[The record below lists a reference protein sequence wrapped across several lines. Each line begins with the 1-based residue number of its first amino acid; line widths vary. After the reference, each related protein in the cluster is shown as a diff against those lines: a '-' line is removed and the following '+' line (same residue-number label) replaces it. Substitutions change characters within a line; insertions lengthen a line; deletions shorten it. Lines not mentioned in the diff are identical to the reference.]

1 MTLNWRLFI
10 PILMLILAALACDD
24 PVAEAIKVDRVEVD
38 ANVPGRAYARVLG
51 LFQAA
56 IYQTDD
62 YGATWQPSEH
72 VFAESPVRQYSLFMS
87 SETLKLNDQAI
98 WSFPRYMFRFF
109 FYEDD
114 PGVQPRFA
122 LPYGDLSNA
131 AQGDTLYVA
140 MGTEGVLIG
149 RIAPGNTLVDWRLSA
164 NGIDVLNPLPLT
176 ITHIGSILG
185 IIALAL
191 LVPPVV
197 LLHSWMLYCVWI
209 YFLPR
214 PFARRR
220 ALQLS
225 LGLSAAAAVACY
237 IWLTDIRTD
246 FFPVVGVVT
255 LIVVLAGLTAT
266 YLMTE
271 GQLLSAKT
279 RRWLLIM
286 TLLVSLLVPAGV
298 VGVFTS
304 WWAVFIIV
312 FGFGAYRWAYFRH
325 LGREIKPDAEGREHR
340 WHIDRLALETMTIAI
355 VFGVVIF
362 WVMTFGMNS
371 VVRVTYGF
379 RDMAM
384 LGIFLVGLAVAW
396 WVTRFYVMGRASTFI
411 AVRRG
416 DAERLLRQKPLLR
429 DVRIATVIGVV
440 LAGVFSWAVFVGQFA
455 AYGWFTT
462 LLRP

>member
-1 MTLNWRLFI
+1 MTLNWRLLI
-10 PILMLILAALACDD
+10 PVLMLILAALACDD

-38 ANVPGRAYARVLG
+38 ADVPGRAYARVLG
-51 LFQAA
+51 VFPAA
-56 IYQTDD
+56 VYQTDD
-62 YGATWQPSEH
+62 YGATWQLSDH

-87 SETLKLNDQAI
+87 GETLKLNDQPV

-114 PGVQPRFA
+114 PGVQPRFY

-131 AQGDTLYVA
+131 AQGDTVYIA

-149 RIAPGNTLVDWRLSA
+149 RLASGSTLVDWRLSA

-176 ITHIGSILG
+176 ITNIGSILG

-191 LVPPVV
+191 LVPPLV

-209 YFLPR
+209 YVLPR
-214 PFARRR
+214 PVARRR

-225 LGLSAAAAVACY
+225 LGLSLIAAVACY
-237 IWLTDIRTD
+237 IWLTDVRTD

-255 LIVVLAGLTAT
+255 LIVVLAGVTLA

-271 GQLLSAKT
+271 GEQLESKT

-286 TLLVSLLVPAGV
+286 TALVSLLVPIGVAGI
-298 VGVFTS
+298 FTS
-304 WWAVFIIV
+304 WWAVFIIL
-312 FGFGAYRWAYFRH
+312 FGFSAYRWAYFRH
-325 LGREIKPDAEGREHR
+325 LGREIKRDAEGREHR

-355 VFGVVIF
+355 VFGMVIF
-362 WVMTFGMNS
+362 GVMTFGMNS
-371 VVRVTYGF
+371 VVRVPFGF
-379 RDMAM
+379 RDTAM
-384 LGIFLVGLAVAW
+384 WGIFLVGLAAAW
-396 WVTRFYVMGRASTFI
+396 WVTQAYVNGRASNFI
-411 AVRRG
+411 EARRG
-416 DAERLLRQKPLLR
+416 DAERLLREKPLLR
-429 DVRIATVIGVV
+429 DVRIATVVGVI
-440 LAGVFSWAVFVGQFA
+440 LAGVFSFGLFA
-455 AYGWFTT
+455 AQFGAYSWFTT